1 LITSTELAKT
11 EQVDWR
17 SGLLTRVLVF
27 GDTHIPT
34 RRQSI
39 PEVFFDHIKE
49 ARYDLALVT
58 GDLVREHDM
67 RAALPPL
74 PRTFIVRGNMD
85 HGLDY
90 NVSEQV
96 QLDEFRILL
105 VHGTQFRPRGNLDEF
120 LAVLHHV
127 GADVGIH
134 GHTHEAAIDLYH
146 EKLFLNP
153 GTISGATGGSSG
165 RAPASFMEFDVK
177 GVGLSVTL
185 HYTDWDLVKV
195 TEAQFKKKG
204 SRIERVQ

>member
-1 LITSTELAKT
+1 M
-11 EQVDWR
+11 
-17 SGLLTRVLVF
+17 TRVLVF

-39 PEVFFDHIKE
+39 PEVFFDHIE
-49 ARYDLALVT
+49 GTRYDLALIT

-85 HGLDY
+85 YGLDH

-105 VHGTQFRPRGNLDEF
+105 IHGTQFSPRGNLDEF
-120 LAVLHHV
+120 LRVLHHV

-134 GHTHEAAIDLYH
+134 GHTHQAAINLYH
-146 EKLFLNP
+146 DKLFLNP

-165 RAPASFMEFDVK
+165 RDPASFMELHVE
-177 GVGLSVTL
+177 GVDLSVTL
-185 HYTDWDLVKV
+185 HYTDWVMV
-195 TEAQFKKKG
+195 RVSEARFKKEG
-204 SRIERVQ
+204 PRIEQSQ